1 MIGCFN
7 RDCSVEL
14 HLELWE
20 LVLDVLETEEDWEI
34 DETILLSFFVFFICV
49 TISCKSTSRLF
60 MVLFATIFGWSLSM
74 CLVGWNGGTQLNP
87 DTRTKVRSS
96 RDSGAREK
104 GKTRTI

>member
-1 MIGCFN
+1 MDEEQGGGKNGGKVMIGCFN

-20 LVLDVLETEEDWEI
+20 LVLDVLETEEDWEA

-60 MVLFATIFGWSLSM
+60 MVLFATIFGVSQCVW
-74 CLVGWNGGTQLNP
+74 LVGMVEPN
-87 DTRTKVRSS
+87 
-96 RDSGAREK
+96 
-104 GKTRTI
+104 